1 MQDFAGFGPELFA
14 FLAELTLNNN
24 KGWWEPNK
32 ARYERDVRGPALEFI
47 TAMEPRLLDVSPHYT
62 AVARKSGGSLMRPF
76 RDTRFSKDKTPY
88 KTNVGIHFRHRAG
101 KDVHAPGFYLH
112 LACDEVFLGVGLWHP
127 DSGSLGAIRQRIDRE
142 QDAWLAARDDP
153 RFAANWSLG
162 GESLKR
168 APRGYPKDHP
178 LLEDLK
184 RKDHT
189 ASLTLTEDD
198 VVEDGF
204 IDRVAALF
212 EDTAPFMRFL
222 TEAVGQPF

>member
-1 MQDFAGFGPELFA
+1 VSDFAGFGPELFA

-32 ARYERDVRGPALEFI
+32 ARYERDVRGPALDFI
-47 TAMEPRLLDVSPHYT
+47 AAMESRLLDISPHYL
-62 AVARKSGGSLMRPF
+62 AIARKSGGSMMRPF

-112 LACDEVFLGVGLWHP
+112 LACDEVFLGAGLWHP
-127 DSGSLGAIRQRIDRE
+127 ESSGLAAIRQRIDGE
-142 QDAWLAARDDP
+142 PDAWLAAKG
-153 RFAANWSLG
+153 AVTGEGWSLG
-162 GESLKR
+162 GDSLKR

-178 LLEDLK
+178 LLEDLR
-184 RKDHT
+184 RKDHI
-189 ASLTLTEDD
+189 ASVDLTEDD
-198 VVEDGF
+198 VVADGF
-204 IDRVAALF
+204 IDGVAARF
-212 EDTAPFMRFL
+212 AQTVPYMRFL